1 MASKNCWHS
10 CGNCLTTARLHY
22 YLKKQAGIALALIGV
37 FDSGVGGLSIL
48 DESLRQL
55 PHHDYIYLADSANA
69 PYGEKSSDWI
79 ATRSLI
85 LCKYLADQ
93 GCDAIVV
100 ACNTA
105 TAEAIQKIR
114 AILTIPV
121 IGVEPGIKPA
131 SMQSQNGIVGV
142 LATEAT
148 LSSDKF
154 NALLATLPS
163 SCTFIKQ
170 SGAGLVPLIEAG
182 QANSDE
188 TLELLAKHL
197 EPIQDAGS
205 DTLVLGCTHYPFL
218 RKAIHK
224 LLGDSVNLIDTSDAV
239 IRQLKRRL
247 DTLTKFNGRDLQ
259 SSILFISSKNEALL
273 LGMAKDLLSSDLSGY
288 VVKSKLL
295 GNVQ

>member
-1 MASKNCWHS
+1 M
-10 CGNCLTTARLHY
+10 
-22 YLKKQAGIALALIGV
+22 
-37 FDSGVGGLSIL
+37 

-55 PHHDYIYLADSANA
+55 PQHDYIYLADSANA

-79 ATRSLI
+79 TERSLT
-85 LCKYLADQ
+85 LCTYLADQ

-114 AILTIPV
+114 ASMTIPV

-148 LSSDKF
+148 LNSDKF

-163 SCTFIKQ
+163 TCTFIKQ
-170 SGAGLVPLIEAG
+170 AGAGLVPLIEAG
-182 QANSDE
+182 KANSEE

-197 EPIQDAGS
+197 EPIQEAGS

-218 RKAIHK
+218 RKAIRK
-224 LLGDSVNLIDTSDAV
+224 LLGDSIHLIDTSDAV
-239 IRQLKRRL
+239 VRQLKRQL
-247 DTLTKFNGRDLQ
+247 ESLVKPSQGKQ
-259 SSILFISSKNEALL
+259 QGSIVFISSKNEASLL
-273 LGMAKDLLSSDLSGY
+273 SMAQDLLSSDLSGHT
-288 VVKSKLL
+288 VKFKQL
-295 GNVQ
+295 GDVQ